1 MVSGRTADLTRCGV
15 EGALEVD
22 CLTYTL
28 KLAQER
34 GANMSC
40 EVKAVTNLIAARQQN
55 RCLPD
60 PFMPLVADIWPVG
73 SCDTVNFV
81 AAF

>member
-1 MVSGRTADLTRCGV
+1 MRHSLLVIAPRLWLAGVDRWMVSGRTADLARCGI

-22 CLTYTL
+22 CLAYTL

-40 EVKAVTNLIAARQQN
+40 EVKPIEGLIAARQQN
-55 RCLPD
+55 R
-60 PFMPLVADIWPVG
+60 
-73 SCDTVNFV
+73 
-81 AAF
+81 